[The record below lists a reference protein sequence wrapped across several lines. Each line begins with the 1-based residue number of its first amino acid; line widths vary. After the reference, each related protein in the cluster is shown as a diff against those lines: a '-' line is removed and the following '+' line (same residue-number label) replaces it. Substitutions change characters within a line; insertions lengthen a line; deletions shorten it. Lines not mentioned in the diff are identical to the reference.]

1 MYRSKSWKS
10 GSKRRS
16 GKSAREQEKIGKERE
31 QEKIKK
37 KVTWYE
43 KDGSESVI
51 FVPATPGSQLKNC
64 INTKSKNIN
73 KL

>member
-1 MYRSKSWKS
+1 MPKAYRTMEDNDRRSERLMYRPKGWKR
-10 GSKRRS
+10 K
-16 GKSAREQEKIGKERE
+16 KRE

-51 FVPATPGSQLKNC
+51 FVPATPGSQFQKKYQRQ
-64 INTKSKNIN
+64 I
-73 KL
+73 